1 MQAQSQSQAQPP
13 ATMHAVLIR
22 HFGGPE
28 VVEFAQVPV
37 PEPRDGE
44 LLLKVEAASLNPVD
58 WKTREGRFPPVGQ
71 DRLPFVLGRD
81 FCATVVASDDDDY
94 PAGTLVHGL
103 LDTEHG
109 SLGQYTVAQPGQL
122 ARVPGAIDRIAAAAV
137 PLAALTAW
145 QGLFD
150 HGGLQAG
157 QRVLI
162 HAGAGGVGHFAVQ
175 LAKAHGAYV
184 ITTVSTDDIDFARSL
199 GADEVIDHTKE
210 RFEGQL
216 RDIDLVF
223 DLVGGET
230 QEHSWAV
237 LRRGGI
243 LVSTVSEPAREK
255 AAAIGVR
262 SARYLATPDADQL
275 RKIDALIQSGRVRP
289 MVSRKFALGEVRDA
303 LRALEEG
310 HVTGKLVLDL
320 AGAIADVPDPIYR
333 PGD

>member
-1 MQAQSQSQAQPP
+1 MQAQTPTP

-22 HFGGPE
+22 RFGGPE
-28 VVEFAQVPV
+28 VVEFGELPV
-37 PEPRDGE
+37 PARAPGQ

-58 WKTREGRFPPVGQ
+58 WKIRAGKFPVVQ
-71 DRLPFVLGRD
+71 EDKLPFVLGRD
-81 FCATVVASDDDDY
+81 FSATVVDSDDDAAW
-94 PAGTLVHGL
+94 PAGTLVHGM
-103 LDTEHG
+103 LDMAHG
-109 SLGQYTVAQPGQL
+109 SLGQYTVAQPAQV

-175 LAKAHGAYV
+175 FAKARGAHV
-184 ITTVSTDDIDFARSL
+184 ITTVSTDDIDFAHSL
-199 GADEVIDHTKE
+199 GADEVIDHTSE
-210 RFEGQL
+210 RFETRL
-216 RDIDLVF
+216 RDIDMVF
-223 DLVGGET
+223 DLVGGEA

-237 LRRGGI
+237 LRKGGI
-243 LVSTVSEPAREK
+243 LVSTVSEPSGEK

-262 SARYLATPDADQL
+262 AARYMAEPNADQL
-275 RKIDALIQSGRVRP
+275 REIDALIQSGQVRP
-289 MVSRKFALGEVRDA
+289 MVSRKYAVGEAREA
-303 LRALEEG
+303 LRTLEDG

-320 AGAIADVPDPIYR
+320 AGAIADVPDPIYW
-333 PGD
+333 PGA